1 MKTCTIRNHGLT
13 YIVVL
18 ILCQLFDY
26 ATSNTLSFI
35 NLAHPM
41 EIGQIIHFEDLISTL
56 TFIAL
61 AACVLVYLFASQST
75 VYRAVLLTAALSTLG
90 LVLNIA
96 GLLFSLVTRQVNP
109 PFLLIDAAIVY
120 ASTVLLFSVWYWI
133 LDHESQQARCSG
145 KDVPPV
151 LIFPQNATKITG
163 YEGWKPGFIDYLF
176 LSFHTSSTVGPT
188 DTLVLSKRAKITMIC
203 QVTISLIV
211 LIVLAA
217 RAIGILR

>member
-1 MKTCTIRNHGLT
+1 MNTCTLRNHGLT

-18 ILCQLFDY
+18 IFCQLFDY

-41 EIGQIIHFEDLISTL
+41 VIGQIIHFEDIISVL
-56 TFIAL
+56 TYIAL
-61 AACVLVYLFASQST
+61 AACLLIYLFGQQPA
-75 VYRAVLLTAALSTLG
+75 VYRSIIVTAALTTFG
-90 LVLNIA
+90 LIMNIA
-96 GLLFSLVTRQVNP
+96 GLLLSLVTRQVNP

-120 ASTVLLFSVWYWI
+120 ASTVLLFAVWYWI
-133 LDHESQQARCSG
+133 LDYASQEARCSG

-151 LIFPQNATKITG
+151 LVFPQNATKITG
-163 YEGWKPGFIDYLF
+163 YERWKPGFIDYLF

-188 DTLVLSKRAKITMIC
+188 DTLVLSKPAKITMIC

>member
-1 MKTCTIRNHGLT
+1 MNTCTIRNHGLT

-61 AACVLVYLFASQST
+61 AACILIYLFASQST
-75 VYRAVLLTAALSTLG
+75 VYRALLLTAALSTLG

-145 KDVPPV
+145 KGITPV

-163 YEGWKPGFIDYLF
+163 YEGWTPGFIDYLF